1 MCAPLKWLKWKSVC
15 TGGSVRRAGRAV
27 YPVLWSRPVKVVCCL
42 SNFLLTLS
50 LPPTT
55 QENNGWTQLSELGP
69 DLPGLGEAE
78 LSVPPRDLGTRDLI
92 VPSKRGG
99 PSTRQTPRYDLV
111 PRGCGPSGLR
121 APLFNK
127 RRPFFQPSKLP
138 KGFSEEREQI
148 QSNHNCCTSFRS

>member
-1 MCAPLKWLKWKSVC
+1 M
-15 TGGSVRRAGRAV
+15 AGHSCPSWAQTCQD
-27 YPVLWSRPVKVVCCL
+27 WARP
-42 SNFLLTLS
+42 SFLCR
-50 LPPTT
+50 
-55 QENNGWTQLSELGP
+55 
-69 DLPGLGEAE
+69 
-78 LSVPPRDLGTRDLI
+78 PRDLGTRDLI

-99 PSTRQTPRYDLV
+99 QSMRHTPRYD
-111 PRGCGPSGLR
+111 PAPWGCGPAGLR